1 MNLEWPSFKK
11 GTEREL
17 ARNVFN
23 VEADD
28 MDSAIEAYVNQ
39 LGQPVKKFSIFKGIK
54 IHYITIKLLV
64 ADYVKDRYK
73 ISYTEESIVTTVWN
87 N

>member
-1 MNLEWPSFKK
+1 MAELYVQKGDVFYKIELNLEWPSFKK

-39 LGQPVKKFSIFKGIK
+39 LGQPIKKFSIFKGIK
-54 IHYITIKLLV
+54 IHYI
-64 ADYVKDRYK
+64 
-73 ISYTEESIVTTVWN
+73 SI
-87 N
+87 